1 MLGEKI
7 KLLRKQKNI
16 SQDDFAK
23 MMGYSRSLIANWER
37 DLRDPDTAALV
48 KMADFF
54 NVSVDYLLSR
64 EDYYGNPYRKEENAV
79 PAAPASSLEEN
90 FIREYRNLFSEKS
103 FRAYTQLYRMMDET
117 QKIFVIGMI
126 VGYLR
131 DKGVDVKIS
140 Y

>member
-1 MLGEKI
+1 MLGNKI
-7 KLLRKQKNI
+7 KELRKSRGL
-16 SQDDFAK
+16 SQIEFAK
-23 MMGYSRSLIANWER
+23 QLNVATGTVGNWEVDTR
-37 DLRDPDTAALV
+37 QPDYATLIRI
-48 KMADFF
+48 ADFF

-90 FIREYRNLFSEKS
+90 FIREYRDLFSEKS
-103 FRAYTQLYRMMDET
+103 FLAYAQLYRMMDET

>member
-64 EDYYGNPYRKEENAV
+64 EDYYGNPYHKEENAL
-79 PAAPASSLEEN
+79 PASPASSLEEN
-90 FIREYRNLFSEKS
+90 FIREYRDLFSEKS
-103 FRAYTQLYRMMDET
+103 FRTYAQLYRMMDET

-131 DKGVDVKIS
+131 DKGVDVKIT